1 MLTQLVDGTAV
12 TWALKLYLYLQDQHL
27 LLLSPKPFWEVGS
40 ATTPISM
47 IRTSTLKKVYLTQL
61 AVSFNSG
68 SHS

>member
-1 MLTQLVDGTAV
+1 MLTQLVNGTAA
-12 TWALKLYLYLQDQHL
+12 TWARELYLYLQDQL

-47 IRTSTLKKVYLTQL
+47 IRTFTLKKVYLTQL